1 MSPVNV
7 KAACDESAPHHTTC
21 GCVFIMTL
29 TVDLEDVFAAG
40 SAVQLVRVLRD
51 DHHGAALLSE
61 TGLALGYG
69 HVRSAG
75 FSLQR

>member
-1 MSPVNV
+1 
-7 KAACDESAPHHTTC
+7 
-21 GCVFIMTL
+21 MTL

-61 TGLALGYG
+61 TGLALSYG